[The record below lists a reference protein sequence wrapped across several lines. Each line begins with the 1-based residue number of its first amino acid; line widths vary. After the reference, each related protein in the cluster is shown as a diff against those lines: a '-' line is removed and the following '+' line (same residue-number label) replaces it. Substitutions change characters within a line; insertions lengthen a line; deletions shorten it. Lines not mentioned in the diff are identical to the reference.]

1 MFINISRLYAAEMKE
16 PNVSIIIPTFNEEK
30 YLPRLLDS
38 IKNQDYTNF
47 EIIVSDA
54 SSKDKTVEIAKKYS
68 CKVTKGGLPA
78 VGRNNGAKIAKG
90 NVLLFLDA
98 DVVLPKH
105 FLKMTLSEFIARRAD
120 VATCFMRPLTNRKTD
135 IALHNLANYYMRI
148 TRKVYPHAPGFCIF
162 SRKGIHERI
171 KGFNSK
177 LKLSEDHDYVRRA
190 AKFGRFKILHSETI
204 PVSVRRFDKDGR
216 LNVSAKYFLVELYM
230 LVKGNITS
238 DIFNYKFG
246 YTDNHNKGQMNT

>member
-16 PNVSIIIPTFNEEK
+16 PNVSIVIPTFNEEK

-38 IKNQDYTNF
+38 IQKQDYQNF

-54 SSKDKTVEIAKKYS
+54 NSKDKTIEIAKRYG

-90 NVLLFLDA
+90 SILLFLDA
-98 DVVLPKH
+98 DVILPRQ
-105 FLKMTLSEFIARRAD
+105 FLSKTLPEFIRRKAG
-120 VATCFMRPLTNRKTD
+120 VATCFMQPLTRKKTD
-135 IALHNLANYYMRI
+135 IALHNFANYYMKI
-148 TRKVYPHAPGFCIF
+148 TKNFYPHAPGFCMF
-162 SRKGIHERI
+162 ARKDVHERI
-171 KGFNSK
+171 NGFNCS
-177 LKLSEDHDYVRRA
+177 LKLAEDHDYVQRA
-190 AKFGRFKILHSETI
+190 SKVGCFKILSSETI

-216 LNVSAKYFLVELYM
+216 LNVSAKYFLVELYR
-230 LVKGNITS
+230 LFKGDITS

-246 YTDNHNKGQMNT
+246 YDKAKGR